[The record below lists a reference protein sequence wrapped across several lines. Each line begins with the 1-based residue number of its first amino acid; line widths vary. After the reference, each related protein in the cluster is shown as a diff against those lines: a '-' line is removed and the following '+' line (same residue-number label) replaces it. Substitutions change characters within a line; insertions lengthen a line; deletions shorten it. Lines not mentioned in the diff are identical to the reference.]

1 MARLWAYMLKEYD
14 SDGTT
19 EKYLGSNVK
28 GESTK
33 YTTAGTPGSASA
45 IGDYIVPDIENQAL
59 VIQDVNNTYP
69 IVSYGSNGGVR
80 LMPVVGYQ
88 VAGQFST
95 KLYREHARWWFD
107 MALRK
112 KSTTNKVADI
122 PSMRVD
128 RCFYDSDYTAGLIGD
143 AYSGV
148 KVGALSLTVGS
159 GTPVVQMAMSL
170 AGSRCA
176 TIPATDNVPD
186 YAKEPECTSFP
197 VNPYTFQHVKVYGN
211 FEGGSLLTKT
221 SSTSWSVTNPTDN
234 QIKTIRSVSLNFR
247 NQLATSS
254 HEEGLIDRIQRTN
267 TSLQFSLVVDLM
279 DPQPLLTNNVTT
291 TNYPQSTAWQRK
303 YRQMR
308 DSISAGNM
316 SLVIVF
322 DDGTQKI
329 FIDLGQKVLQDAY
342 TTVTPI
348 PDIFAAQISGSVTFD
363 PANCGVGL
371 GGFDWS
377 IQ

>member
-14 SDGTT
+14 TDGTT
-19 EKYLGSNVK
+19 EKYLGTSVK
-28 GESTK
+28 GETTK
-33 YTTAGTPGSASA
+33 YTTAGTAGSATV

-112 KSTTNKVADI
+112 KSTTNKIADI

-128 RCFYDSDYTAGLIGD
+128 RCFYDSDFTPGLIGD
-143 AYSGV
+143 SFTGV
-148 KVGALSLTVGS
+148 KVGALSLTVGT
-159 GTPVVQMAMSL
+159 GTPVVQTAMSL
-170 AGSRCA
+170 VGSRCTA
-176 TIPATDNVPD
+176 IPATDNVPD

-197 VNPYTFQHVKVYGN
+197 VNPYTFQHVKVYAD

-221 SSTSWSVTNPTDN
+221 SSTSWSVISPTNN

-254 HEEGLIDRIQRTN
+254 HELGLIDRIQRTN

-279 DPQPLLTNNVTT
+279 DPQPNLSNNVTIS
-291 TNYPQSTAWQRK
+291 NYPQSTAWQRK

-308 DSISAGNM
+308 DSLSAGNM
-316 SLVIVF
+316 SLVVVF

-329 FIDLGQKVLQDAY
+329 FIDLGQKALQDAY

-363 PANCGVGL
+363 PSNCGVGL